1 MALTL
6 VNSGV
11 IENGTIRNEDISS
24 STIIDRAKLDFANPP
39 GAQTFYLA
47 PRTDGRGGSG
57 AQNDPYDASTSIKL
71 KAVVASLPANSTIR
85 LLRGTYLVDGGL
97 FIPQRCNVIG
107 DGMSNTIIRLTS
119 LPATGRIV
127 VIESGTEN
135 VLTDDHILFSDFT
148 ADCNWQNLRVANR
161 SQIPL
166 FTRTRHGTIER
177 VKVINCGGDITNGVE
192 AFAMGATYVRN
203 CIFTNPAR
211 GFDGGLPYV
220 TIFNGGGLRYPNVF
234 FPDEMGECVIE
245 NCYADGLTSDGAVSC
260 FAGMAGSHYNTLRLC
275 NNKFVNCFY
284 GLNGDSNFNINF
296 ICDGNSFINCARC
309 INITFSTSD
318 LNPIP
323 LPANWNGTVIKN
335 YNIEPVPPNA
345 VTDFTSYLRHA
356 TITNNLCMAYVDNL
370 NTAGGGRVIRAIG
383 LDTIVIRGN
392 IGFRTDQSET
402 VNFQGGIILSEINHA
417 TIENNVIYKNL
428 ASSVVNGCRS
438 VQESNN
444 VDEDGIR
451 QYIVPQWFQSVTVK
465 ASNIDPEKNA
475 IALRRAIIW
484 ASSATP
490 NNQTKS
496 VLNRAT
502 IYIEEGKYSFE
513 ADESLSSNSVTGT
526 GSNIAFVG
534 LGDPRNTVLESAKA
548 EYIISGVNASSGLN
562 NVFKNI
568 TLRKKSG
575 TTLGFLISPQQ
586 LNNNA
591 ICDNVIFEV
600 ESGPNAKA
608 ISDGAHS
615 YQFTLYN
622 CESKVA
628 LLADN
633 GQGFWNVKAYNC
645 RFSGGIGAAVT
656 AGSEFVNCVF
666 SQNSNVRIGPISLET
681 SKLTNCRFIN
691 DQTTNSQL
699 NINSVEIN
707 NCYFKN
713 INFYINTGHTAKI
726 FNSTIEID
734 SSVNS
739 IFGPGTVT
747 VGAVA
752 SNGIIA
758 GTITKTTIPLL

>member
-1 MALTL
+1 MPLTRITS
-6 VNSGV
+6 NV
-11 IENGTIRNEDISS
+11 ITDGTILNADISS
-24 STIIDRAKLDFANPP
+24 STVIDAAKLQLSPAT

-47 PRTDGRGGSG
+47 PRTDGRAGSG
-57 AQNDPYDASTSIKL
+57 SQTDPYDASTSVKL

-107 DGMSNTIIRLTS
+107 DGMDNTIIRLTS
-119 LPATGRIV
+119 LPASGRIV

-135 VLTDDHILFSDFT
+135 VLTDDHILLSDFT
-148 ADCNWQNLRVANR
+148 ADCNWQNLRVPNR
-161 SQIPL
+161 SQIPV

-177 VKVINCGGDITNGVE
+177 VKVINCGGDITNGAE

-309 INITFSTSD
+309 INITFFSAD

-335 YNIEPVPPNA
+335 YNIYPSPPNA
-345 VTDFTSYLRHA
+345 VTASTSYLRHA
-356 TITNNLCMAYVDNL
+356 TITNNLCMVYVENL
-370 NTAGGGRVIRAIG
+370 NPGGGGRVIRAIG

-392 IGFRTDQSET
+392 IGFRTDQSAT
-402 VNFQGGIILSEINHA
+402 VNYQGGIVLGSINHA

-428 ASSVVNGCRS
+428 DSSGLNGVLSC
-438 VQESNN
+438 VENN
-444 VDEDGIR
+444 NTDEDGIR

-475 IALRRAIIW
+475 IALRRAINW
-484 ASSATP
+484 ASNATP

-496 VLNRAT
+496 ASNRAT
-502 IYIEEGKYSFE
+502 IYIEEGRYSFE
-513 ADESLSSNSVTGT
+513 ADESLVNASVTGT

-548 EYIISGVNASSGLN
+548 QYIINGINAGSGLN

-586 LNNNA
+586 SNNNA

-600 ESGPNAKA
+600 EVGANALA
-608 ISDGAHS
+608 IEDGSHS

-628 LLADN
+628 LLANN
-633 GQGFWNVKAYNC
+633 GQGFWNIKAYNC
-645 RFSGGIGAAVT
+645 RFSGGIGAVVT

-666 SQNSNVRIGPISLET
+666 SQNSNIRIGPLVLET

-691 DQTTNSQL
+691 NQTTNESF
-699 NINSVEIN
+699 NVNSVEIN

-713 INFYINTGHTAKI
+713 INIYINTGHTAKI
-726 FNSTIEID
+726 FNSTIEVD
-734 SSVNS
+734 STVNS

-752 SNGIIA
+752 SNRPIA
-758 GTITKTTIPLL
+758 GTITQTTIPLL